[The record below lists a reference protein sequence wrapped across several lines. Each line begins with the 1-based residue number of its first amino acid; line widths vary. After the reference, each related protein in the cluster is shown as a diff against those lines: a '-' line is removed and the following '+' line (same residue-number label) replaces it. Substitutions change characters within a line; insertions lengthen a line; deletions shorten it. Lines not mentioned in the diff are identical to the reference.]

1 MNLLVP
7 HIGFQFEYL
16 GIEMTIIDK
25 TAELVFVHY
34 VDKLGRIQESTLNRD
49 SLVII
54 TKLEI
59 FKRK

>member
-16 GIEMTIIDK
+16 GIEMTIIQ
-25 TAELVFVHY
+25 VFHDYVTVHY
-34 VDKLGRIQESTLNRD
+34 VDKLGRIHGTNLGREY
-49 SLVII
+49 LVII